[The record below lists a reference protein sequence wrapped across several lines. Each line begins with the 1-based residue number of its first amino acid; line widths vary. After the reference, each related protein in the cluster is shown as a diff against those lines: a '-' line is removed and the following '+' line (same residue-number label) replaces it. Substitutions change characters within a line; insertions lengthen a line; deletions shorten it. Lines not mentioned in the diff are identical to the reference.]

1 MHLSLLVLI
10 LSKISF
16 FKKNWLIILFL
27 WFYAFLVGFT
37 PSILRSVLFFTFKI
51 LIKKN
56 ISNLKLLII
65 VMEIMLLKNPFYIYD
80 IGFIYSFLISFGLLT
95 YQFVK
100 TTKFQN
106 LLKISIFIFFLSLP
120 ITAINFYKIN
130 FLTIILNIILI
141 PLVSSIIYPLALLT
155 FIFPIFNNVFN
166 GFITLLI
173 FINKL
178 GEMFKFGILVIP
190 KVTIFIWLIYYY
202 LFFQAFYLRR
212 CLYFF
217 ALLFLLFLIHIYPY
231 FTTDLNISYL
241 SVGQGDCT
249 LLVSPKLKDVILID
263 TGGTFQLKKELWA
276 ESKTKNYQV
285 DNITTYLN
293 SLGIN
298 HIDTLIL
305 THGDYDHAGNAS
317 ELLSKFSVKKVIFNN
332 DSYNDLEKSLINQL
346 EKQNIPYIN
355 QITSLNFGNYQLNFL
370 VTDLSDNENDNSN
383 VIYFKYQ
390 QYQFLFMGDASK
402 NREMAILNKYNLKN
416 IDFLKVGHH
425 GSDTSSG
432 KDFISKIKPKYSI
445 ISVGLN
451 NRYNH
456 PKESVLNILANSKIY
471 RTDQDGS
478 IIIKFHNHNYQIFT
492 KNDYT

>member
-1 MHLSLLVLI
+1 MLYMPKLKTILQSKLLIILVIIWCLVNLFVVRHQSKYKENTTTISGTVLDYNFNGNLLKLTVKAQEKIKANYYLKNEEEKEQLEKTLGYNSTVVLKGTLSKPLENDIPNVFSYQKYLEHHQIYYVFNVSSLSIKPSSNILYQIKNWCYKRITNIKDSEYLKAFILGDNTDIANDLFRTNGVSHLFAISGMHLSLLVLI

-16 FKKNWLIILFL
+16 FKKNWPIILFL

-202 LFFQAFYLRR
+202 FRQKQFYFLKNFIYGVAYTSLLFYF
-212 CLYFF
+212 YFF
-217 ALLFLLFLIHIYPY
+217 
-231 FTTDLNISYL
+231 
-241 SVGQGDCT
+241 
-249 LLVSPKLKDVILID
+249 
-263 TGGTFQLKKELWA
+263 
-276 ESKTKNYQV
+276 
-285 DNITTYLN
+285 
-293 SLGIN
+293 
-298 HIDTLIL
+298 
-305 THGDYDHAGNAS
+305 
-317 ELLSKFSVKKVIFNN
+317 
-332 DSYNDLEKSLINQL
+332 
-346 EKQNIPYIN
+346 
-355 QITSLNFGNYQLNFL
+355 
-370 VTDLSDNENDNSN
+370 
-383 VIYFKYQ
+383 
-390 QYQFLFMGDASK
+390 
-402 NREMAILNKYNLKN
+402 
-416 IDFLKVGHH
+416 
-425 GSDTSSG
+425 
-432 KDFISKIKPKYSI
+432 
-445 ISVGLN
+445 
-451 NRYNH
+451 
-456 PKESVLNILANSKIY
+456 
-471 RTDQDGS
+471 
-478 IIIKFHNHNYQIFT
+478 
-492 KNDYT
+492 